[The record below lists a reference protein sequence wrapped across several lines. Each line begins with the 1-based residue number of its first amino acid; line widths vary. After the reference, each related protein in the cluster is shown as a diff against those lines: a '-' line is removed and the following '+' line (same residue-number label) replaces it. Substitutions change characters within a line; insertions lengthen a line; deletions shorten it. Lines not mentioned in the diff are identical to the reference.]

1 MKIHPE
7 IQEALKQKRVAV
19 IPGGSALG
27 MAVLGLM
34 ASIEPQA
41 KQAPKSEAA
50 DGEDVCPCF
59 FCELRRTSDEFV
71 GEPDE
76 TTTVVSESAACDL
89 GATPN
94 TMTPTQ
100 AAAGALLTSIDASM
114 LSGSEKAIYKSDV
127 LRAAK
132 ALHAIETGA

>member
-1 MKIHPE
+1 MTKIHPE
-7 IQEALKQKRVAV
+7 IQEALKQKRVAI
-19 IPGGSALG
+19 IPPGSALG
-27 MAVLGLM
+27 MAMLGLM
-34 ASIEPQA
+34 ASIEPRAQQ
-41 KQAPKSEAA
+41 KPEPN
-50 DGEDVCPCF
+50 EDECDCIG
-59 FCELRRTSDEFV
+59 CQTDRAIAEFL
-71 GEPDE
+71 GEPQE

-132 ALHAIETGA
+132 ALRAIETGA